1 MELASLL
8 HLAPLALTV
17 LILIAMMKSMS
28 TTDSLAKV
36 APVGRQAGLS
46 VASFVCA
53 VAIPAALGAL
63 RAGVSG
69 AVTFPY
75 PHTSSPLPLPL
86 PPPPQS
92 CFPKTGTVTHQVCCC
107 YSCSLGLLYQV

>member
-17 LILIAMMKSMS
+17 LVLIAMMKSVS

-36 APVGRQAGLS
+36 APVGKQAGLS

-53 VAIPAALGAL
+53 VTIPAALGAL

-69 AVTFPY
+69 IQRLLCQTP
-75 PHTSSPLPLPL
+75 PPPLPLL
-86 PPPPQS
+86 PGLPAPTCELSNPNL
-92 CFPKTGTVTHQVCCC
+92 G
-107 YSCSLGLLYQV
+107 SL